1 MLKLD
6 TKVKISE
13 LEQQQAQERELNEFR
28 ARRQAAIENAVV
40 TTKKGNKYDAD
51 EQSISRMANRLLSIT
66 AEPATYSVLWSMAD
80 TPTGVMTSTT
90 KADLAEA
97 HRLAVEYVTA
107 NWSR

>member
-1 MLKLD
+1 MFKPENIKTAAQL
-6 TKVKISE
+6 
-13 LEQQQAQERELNEFR
+13 AQERELNEFR

-40 TTKKGNKYDAD
+40 TTKKGNQYDAD
-51 EQSISRMANRLLSIT
+51 EQSISRMANRLLSIS

-97 HRLAVEYVTA
+97 HRMAVENMDA
-107 NWSR
+107 IWSR